1 VAALEHVMR
10 WRQVA
15 VLYALAAVL
24 AVDYFRGRTP
34 VAPDPSVAAGRPRV
48 FTIDVDHLSEIAI
61 EHGGRRVVARRDGD
75 GWAIA
80 EPPTASVP
88 SDLVQAFA
96 VAVLGAEEI
105 ERVDGEQE
113 LAAFGLDDR
122 ATRVELRPS
131 GGPPETLWIG
141 GPNPSGTAV
150 YARRLGTTGVL
161 LVGRTLR
168 YYEELI
174 VQSLPHPTVP
184 ADTPTGPVGDVEALT
199 FWRRPV

>member
-1 VAALEHVMR
+1 MR
-10 WRQVA
+10 WRQVV
-15 VLYALAAVL
+15 VLYAIATLLAF
-24 AVDYFRGRTP
+24 DYLRAPAP
-34 VAPDPSVAAGRPRV
+34 VAQAPAGRRRV
-48 FTIDVDHLSEIAI
+48 FAIDVEHLSEIAI

-75 GWAIA
+75 GWSIA
-80 EPPTASVP
+80 EPPTATVP

-113 LAAFGLDDR
+113 LGAFGLDDR

-131 GGPPETLWIG
+131 GGPPETIWLG

-150 YARRLGTTGVL
+150 YARRLGTSGVL

-184 ADTPTGPVGDVEALT
+184 ADTPAGPVGSAEALT
-199 FWRRPV
+199 SQRRPV

>member
-1 VAALEHVMR
+1 MR

-15 VLYALAAVL
+15 VLYAIAAML
-24 AVDYFRGRTP
+24 AVDYFHGR
-34 VAPDPSVAAGRPRV
+34 APAPAEQAGRRRV
-48 FTIDVDHLSEIAI
+48 FALDVDHLSEIAI
-61 EHGGRRVVARRDGD
+61 EHGGRRVVARRDGE
-75 GWAIA
+75 GWSIE
-80 EPPTASVP
+80 EPPAATVP

-122 ATRVELRPS
+122 ATRVELRPA
-131 GGPPETLWIG
+131 GGPPETLWLG
-141 GPNPSGTAV
+141 AQNPSGTAV
-150 YARRLGTTGVL
+150 YARRLGTSGVL

-184 ADTPTGPVGDVEALT
+184 ADTPAGPVGGVEALT
-199 FWRRPV
+199 SWRRPV

>member
-1 VAALEHVMR
+1 MR

-24 AVDYFRGRTP
+24 AVEYFRAQ
-34 VAPDPSVAAGRPRV
+34 APASPNPTALAGHPRV
-48 FTIDVDHLSEIAI
+48 FTIDVEQLSEIAI
-61 EHGGRRVVARRDGD
+61 EHGGRRIVARRDGE
-75 GWAIA
+75 GWAIE
-80 EPPTASVP
+80 EPPAASVP

-105 ERVDGEQE
+105 ERVDGEEE

-131 GGPPETLWIG
+131 GGPPETLWLG
-141 GPNPSGTAV
+141 GQNPSGTAV

-174 VQSLPHPTVP
+174 VQSLPHPAVP
-184 ADTPTGPVGDVEALT
+184 VDTPTGPVGDVEALT
-199 FWRRPV
+199 CWRRPV

>member
-1 VAALEHVMR
+1 MR

-15 VLYALAAVL
+15 ILYAVAALLGVEWL
-24 AVDYFRGRTP
+24 RTRP
-34 VAPDPSVAAGRPRV
+34 APPADADVATPAGRPRV
-48 FTIDVDHLSEIAI
+48 FALDVDHLSEIAI

-75 GWAIA
+75 GWAIE
-80 EPPTASVP
+80 EPPAASVP

-122 ATRVELRPS
+122 ATRVELRPA
-131 GGPPETLWIG
+131 GGPPETLWLG
-141 GPNPSGTAV
+141 APNPSGTAV
-150 YARRLGTTGVL
+150 YARRLGTSGVL

-174 VQSLPHPTVP
+174 VQSLPHPAVP
-184 ADTPTGPVGDVEALT
+184 ADTPSGPVGGAEALT
-199 FWRRPV
+199 CPQRAV

>member
-1 VAALEHVMR
+1 MR

-15 VLYALAAVL
+15 ILYAVAALL
-24 AVDYFRGRTP
+24 AVDYLRP
-34 VAPDPSVAAGRPRV
+34 HAPAATNAARPGARQRV
-48 FTIDVDHLSEIAI
+48 FALDVEHLSEIAI

-75 GWAIA
+75 GWAIE
-80 EPPTASVP
+80 EPPSANVP

-96 VAVLGAEEI
+96 VAVLDAEEI
-105 ERVDGEQE
+105 EHMDGEQE
-113 LAAFGLDDR
+113 LAAFGLDDDR

-131 GGPPETLWIG
+131 GGPPETLWLG

-150 YARRLGTTGVL
+150 YARRLGTSGVL

-174 VQSLPHPTVP
+174 VQALPQPSVP
-184 ADTPTGPVGDVEALT
+184 ADTPSGPIGAVEALT
-199 FWRRPV
+199 SRRSPV

>member
-1 VAALEHVMR
+1 MR

-15 VLYALAAVL
+15 VLYAVVAVL
-24 AVDYFRGRTP
+24 AVDYFRAHAPASDPAAPQGR
-34 VAPDPSVAAGRPRV
+34 RRV
-48 FTIDVDHLSEIAI
+48 FAIDVDHLSEIAI
-61 EHGGRRVVARRDGD
+61 EHAGRRVVARRDGE
-75 GWAIA
+75 GWSIE
-80 EPPTASVP
+80 EPPAASVP

-122 ATRVELRPS
+122 ATRVELRPA
-131 GGPPETLWIG
+131 GGPPETLWLG
-141 GPNPSGTAV
+141 SPNPSGTAV

-161 LVGRTLR
+161 LVGRTLL

-174 VQSLPHPTVP
+174 VQSLPESDGARRYP
-184 ADTPTGPVGDVEALT
+184 DGPRG
-199 FWRRPV
+199 

>member
-1 VAALEHVMR
+1 MR

-15 VLYALAAVL
+15 MLYALAALL
-24 AVDYFRGRTP
+24 AVDYVRGRP
-34 VAPDPSVAAGRPRV
+34 AAPPDAATSTGRPRV

-61 EHGGRRVVARRDGD
+61 DHGGRRVVARRDGD
-75 GWAIA
+75 GWSIE
-80 EPPTASVP
+80 EPPAATVP

-122 ATRVELRPS
+122 ATRVELRPA
-131 GGPPETLWIG
+131 GGPPETLWLG

-150 YARRLGTTGVL
+150 YARRLGTSGVL

-184 ADTPTGPVGDVEALT
+184 ADTPEGPVGSVEALT
-199 FWRRPV
+199 FPRRPV